1 MALITKKLYLVPVI
15 VLIFCFG
22 FAQRAYAA
30 ETTIE
35 SVADM
40 FGLEEIDSELSD
52 IAEDYGADNFSI
64 KDIVLDMLAGN
75 GAYGIKDLLK
85 TIVRTALGSVS
96 DVLYSMRKIIIIIIL
111 SALLEILCES
121 FTSSSVSKIGQYV
134 CSSVLIV
141 TIMQSFAQAAST
153 SEKAVK
159 NITSVTETLQPL
171 YMLIMTATGRAA
183 KMTAAVPVLYASSS
197 ILTYGAKN
205 VIIPGVLMAALI
217 TFINSLSEKDILMQ
231 FAELISSLCKWGV
244 KIYAGIFVFLMSV
257 IKIGTPSTALIAGKS
272 IKTAAEA
279 VPVVGSLMASA
290 AETAAMLTYA
300 TGNAVTAAIMI
311 FIAVISIA
319 PVIRLAAIML
329 IYKAVAALTEPIASK
344 RIVKCLNSAADYTGI
359 LMGLVFS
366 AEIMFIIIT
375 ALMLMV

>member
-22 FAQRAYAA
+22 FAQMAYAA

-134 CSSVLIV
+134 CSSRQLP
-141 TIMQSFAQAAST
+141 
-153 SEKAVK
+153 KG
-159 NITSVTETLQPL
+159 L
-171 YMLIMTATGRAA
+171 
-183 KMTAAVPVLYASSS
+183 
-197 ILTYGAKN
+197 
-205 VIIPGVLMAALI
+205 
-217 TFINSLSEKDILMQ
+217 
-231 FAELISSLCKWGV
+231 W
-244 KIYAGIFVFLMSV
+244 
-257 IKIGTPSTALIAGKS
+257 
-272 IKTAAEA
+272 KT
-279 VPVVGSLMASA
+279 
-290 AETAAMLTYA
+290 
-300 TGNAVTAAIMI
+300 
-311 FIAVISIA
+311 
-319 PVIRLAAIML
+319 
-329 IYKAVAALTEPIASK
+329 
-344 RIVKCLNSAADYTGI
+344 
-359 LMGLVFS
+359 
-366 AEIMFIIIT
+366 
-375 ALMLMV
+375 